1 MKHLLAKFLPFLF
14 LIVLVLG
21 LSLKVEDFAT
31 MWALGIVLRFTAVF
45 IIMGVGMTFVII
57 SAGIDLSIGSVLAF
71 SSIIVAWCA
80 ASGWPLWLAFPVG
93 VLTGTLWGTLNGLMI
108 VFLRLPPFVATLA
121 SMGMARG
128 LATVLAKK
136 LSAGT
141 SVDVPGKA
149 FRWLADGTLFGEI
162 PLPVVLM
169 IGVVALGYYVLNHT
183 RLGRYTFA
191 IGSNVE
197 AARYSGIPVGRY
209 KLMVYMLLG
218 ALAGVAGMIEASMNS
233 GGQATLGGQYELR
246 VIAAVVIGGG
256 SLSGGVGTIFGTVT
270 GALIMGVI
278 STASILIGLQ
288 YEWELVVI
296 SVLIVAAVAF
306 DNFQRRRSGA

>member
-1 MKHLLAKFLPFLF
+1 MKRILAKFLPFVF
-14 LIVLVLG
+14 LIALVAVL
-21 LSLKVEDFAT
+21 SATVEDFAT
-31 MWALGIVLRFTAVF
+31 TYTLGIVLRFTAVF

-57 SAGIDLSIGSVLAF
+57 SGGIDLSIGAVLAF

-80 ASGWPLWLAFPVG
+80 AAGWPLWVAFPVG
-93 VLTGTLWGTLNGLMI
+93 VITGTLWGALNGLM
-108 VFLRLPPFVATLA
+108 VVGLRLPPFVATLA

-141 SVDVPGKA
+141 SVDVPGNE
-149 FRWLADGTLFGEI
+149 FRWLADGTVFGQI
-162 PLPVVLM
+162 PLPVVVM
-169 IGVVALGYYVLNHT
+169 VAVVALGYYVLNHT

-191 IGSNVE
+191 VGSNVE

-209 KLMVYMLLG
+209 KLMVYALLG
-218 ALAGVAGMIEASMNS
+218 TLAGVAGMIEASINS
-233 GGQATLGGQYELR
+233 GGQATLGKEYELR
-246 VIAAVVIGGG
+246 VIAAVVIGGA
-256 SLSGGVGTIFGTVT
+256 SLNGGVGTILGTVT

-296 SVLIVAAVAF
+296 SVLIVTAVAF
-306 DNFQRRRSGA
+306 DTFQRRRAGA